1 MSDHASA
8 SGPSSGS
15 QLSEPMYRASHADD
29 RGIDPGTMRLLSL
42 MGLGGVVILAGIA
55 IYSLTGH
62 SGGDIPVVQ
71 PDSRPLRV
79 KPDNPGG
86 MATGP
91 ESKLS
96 NPNESRLAP
105 GTEEPNP
112 QALRTVPEPTRP
124 LAVPPPKPAGKTF
137 SVQLAGVK
145 TEADAQ
151 VAWDRLSK
159 KMPDVLAQRRP
170 LFLKTNE
177 AGVNAWRLRTGGF
190 ADVPAAKAFCDKVK
204 AKGGQC
210 TVAES

>member
-1 MSDHASA
+1 MSDQVGA
-8 SGPSSGS
+8 SGPISGS
-15 QLSEPMYRASHADD
+15 QLSGPMYRASHDDD
-29 RGIDPGTMRLLSL
+29 RGIDPGTMRLLTM

-62 SGGDIPVVQ
+62 SGGDVPVVQ
-71 PDSRPLRV
+71 PDPRPLRV

-91 ESKLS
+91 ESKVS

-124 LAVPPPKPAGKTF
+124 LAVPPPKPAGKTV

-151 VAWDRLSK
+151 AAWDRLSK

-177 AGVNAWRLRTGGF
+177 AGGNAWRLRTGGF

-210 TVAES
+210 IVAES